1 MEGGKDMEP
10 QTTNGDLAYLILAV
24 EALEKARAH
33 DCIRL
38 ENIERELANSVKRRD
53 SIEVAGTRN
62 GGIGGKAYVDLLGD
76 PKENER
82 ALEEQLRLFGIV
94 DKAIPRPPP
103 KEKKQEGGA

>member
-1 MEGGKDMEP
+1 MEP

-53 SIEVAGTRN
+53 SVEIGTPAK
-62 GGIGGKAYVDLLGD
+62 GGAMKAYVDGAGD
-76 PKENER
+76 SKDNDAIILELRRVLALAGGTPQPK
-82 ALEEQLRLFGIV
+82 A
-94 DKAIPRPPP
+94 
-103 KEKKQEGGA
+103 EGGA